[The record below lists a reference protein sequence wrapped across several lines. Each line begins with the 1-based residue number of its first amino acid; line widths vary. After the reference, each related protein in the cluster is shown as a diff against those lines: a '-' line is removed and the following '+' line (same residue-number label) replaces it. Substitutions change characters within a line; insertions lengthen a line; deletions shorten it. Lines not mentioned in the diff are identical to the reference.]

1 MRKEH
6 IFKIGDKRHH
16 QMDKEE
22 QEIFFDNFRVFEFLR
37 ISVREIP

>member
-6 IFKIGDKRHH
+6 IFKIGDKRPPNG
-16 QMDKEE
+16 QRRTRN
-22 QEIFFDNFRVFEFLR
+22 FFLTNTVFEFLR